1 MRTNRIKQ
9 EFLQD
14 PGELFLFYPLK
25 QYSTFPSK
33 SIDSQ
38 TVRNEKRVEN
48 RFYVRNKYHSD
59 FSCFKNFE
67 TLFKTIIIII
77 AFDNIC

>member
-1 MRTNRIKQ
+1 MRTNRIRQ

-25 QYSTFPSK
+25 QYSIFPSK
-33 SIDSQ
+33 SIGSQ

-48 RFYVRNKYHSD
+48 RFYVREQISQ
-59 FSCFKNFE
+59 
-67 TLFKTIIIII
+67 
-77 AFDNIC
+77 